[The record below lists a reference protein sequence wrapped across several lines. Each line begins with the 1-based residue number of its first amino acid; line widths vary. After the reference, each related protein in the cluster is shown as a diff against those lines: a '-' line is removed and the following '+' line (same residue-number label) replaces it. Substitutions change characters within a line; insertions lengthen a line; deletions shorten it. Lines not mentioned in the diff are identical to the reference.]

1 MNIKTL
7 KATFAIFILAP
18 VLFVSSIIS
27 PNPVHSQPIF
37 SNDFIPTGI
46 PPLSKRT
53 AILSFPL
60 SVFPFVNAGQ
70 GSVVPP
76 RTFQELQSIM
86 IIIEDRTDGRDTL
99 SINEDFL
106 PLTASALSSG
116 LALYKESGA
125 RRGGFNFRIGDQNSD
140 TPIDLAGPP
149 VVQQDPANPRRFF
162 VTFRPIVGSAKLS
175 LFQDQFPDF
184 YIVAQT
190 SLQILHGDR
199 FEISIP
205 QNGIT
210 IRDSGGPLVD
220 NTVFDARFPGPE
232 FESLNPEFARPSI
245 FEGDLFELFS
255 IINET
260 DNTNRIDASSEPTT
274 IMGLEMVGRPDQGY
288 FLSEVRVNWIG
299 LNLGQI
305 SRLMANRSQADYS
318 GALIA
323 GALASSQAG
332 ILNQVN
338 AFPSFFYSPWF
349 YNYPIDPESG
359 EPLVST
365 VETAFGPLEYPLTAP
380 LDPNGFP
387 LPAFTIGMDDLN
399 SHVTSYTP
407 SGPRLPF
414 IGIDAL
420 TPDTVSQDIL
430 LPLSSS
436 SAGGVFLYRELGGSK
451 NKYDAGV
458 DQIIKLNPNSFTVET
473 FGITPEE
480 VQDPNSPLSTILSRL
495 VPGVVSEGSAL
506 DTVNFLFGDTNLA
519 ADLMGVSEIPDAVDG
534 FRAPYGSLACYED
547 PDCLFFDLLINVL
560 KPYLGLTEG
569 QIRYLAEYTEEN
581 GITNMEE
588 LFGFP
593 IVQGFRFVMPI
604 SRDNA
609 LSNISVP
616 SSRIAQS
623 AGPDIFVGIRTS
635 DKLRALDSFIPFIR
649 PQDLSVGTN
658 VQNFTQNNDDGVV
671 FRDSVAS
678 IGVGRPNSGE
688 TFTMIGRPRP
698 RFQFEDLTQPGPDP
712 LQANRNNIL
721 FDSSLSSPPKAVI
734 GVDAIDFG
742 QNPNRVQNSM
752 GIAPDNFDVFFDE
765 SSVLGEAQIE
775 FLPTQATPVFD
786 PLIFNTIPV
795 VLNVDLPF
803 SRIIS
808 QHSVAFYI
816 EDDTPPGNGVDD
828 DFDGLV
834 DEEDYNLIDDD
845 GDGLIDEDLG
855 DGTPAGT
862 NGEYDSFD
870 RILPSPGDRF
880 GSPQAFQQ
888 ATYVFPP
895 NDDAKYQPYI
905 DAISDPNNP
914 FTLTQGG
921 MLPLSNFDGSWFT
934 ELDLTALN
942 YDNYQLGRFSIFPA
956 RGQRIPITPLAAP
969 DFDPPLLNQGTYFPT
984 LQPYTGLMDL
994 VKAIGLPDSIPDDLI
1009 VTHPETGEEAFL
1021 ITLTADGDTD
1031 IPVIEDPDGDLR
1043 RTILL
1048 SLASALRFPNPQ
1060 LGFVRVGNTPL
1071 IVDVGGPNG
1080 TNPTGDSQ
1088 VENSIY
1094 QNGFFVEVADAQ
1106 AIADYVGDMLDQLGD
1121 AIESAGDLQ
1130 ADFDEQVQDIIDD
1143 AASQDP
1149 PEPPDFSDLEFPP
1162 DPVEISFTHPYDAL
1176 GIQDFLDNNQGIY
1189 DTNYQYQLQIPD
1201 ENFGPLAGNDFY
1213 VVLRAGDT
1221 AQTGDSF
1228 RVRISSGQ
1236 RNRQFTFT
1244 DPNDGTIQTV
1254 DAPDRG
1260 ISYQSFINTDTAQGT
1275 FFGFPNVSKNQ
1286 ITTGP
1291 IVVRSANVPPSISF
1305 LAPSSQQNLASETL
1319 TYDVIF
1325 NAQDPDNVATIRL
1338 FVDVDNL
1345 NFDGTFIPGSQLR
1358 EGFNNSFTLDLRRD
1372 IPNFDP
1378 TRPYFIYAEISD
1390 GVNAPVVTYADGPI
1404 IALPAGDG
1412 GDGGGNG
1419 SGGGIVVEGDVA
1431 NEIDYIKLTN
1441 DGRIFSL
1448 GEMPRFDDINVTA
1461 RTTDAEKTTN
1471 NTGAIILQDDGKVF
1485 GSGTIGIFQRRLQP
1499 NGEVSFSPQE
1509 TVFVS
1514 NQMSGAQTI
1523 IAPTPDQITI
1533 DFARDIEVDFVNGGI
1548 YILDGDGDMLYLGN
1562 ANSQLRPPA
1571 IDIDLYRDM
1580 ELSPD
1585 GTTMYFLTGN
1595 GLFSTVGPNRVGNWS
1610 NLITEDKYRDLELV
1624 LDGQSVAGILVV
1636 NDDGIV
1642 SAIGSSSRAA
1652 NLVNLSRDVS
1662 LGAGTV
1668 RQIKTVPNSPDTL
1681 LFVEGSGQVTAISNS
1696 GTAIPRDG
1704 FVFAENPGIDNDLAV
1719 DIETASINLKTV
1731 VEIVREVLDA
1741 FAKEDISTIMKH
1753 IAPDYKDRQ
1762 GNTAQTLE
1770 RALQTYFNYYEIAT
1784 FTESF
1789 GSNTFTI
1796 TTSGDT
1802 VNANVLIDF
1811 AGFTPTITFTLPE
1824 VDTSTQ
1830 AAEISGTFLFNDLPF
1845 DQSIRLRDVSD
1856 GRSWTIELWDIRDF
1870 GRSIDDLI
1878 TSDDVEFEDIT
1889 YLRTQTNNR
1898 RLGYYQPR
1906 SRGIDKPQS
1915 YFIDKNEDDP
1925 LEPIGLL
1932 AIFQENALRRDIA
1945 PPIIEL
1951 AAYFG
1956 SLTFALENDID
1967 ITFDIDENGEQK
1979 ITSLVL
1985 VNVLFENPDITL
1997 TLDEEDPDPA
2007 ISNLD
2012 GQTSNENMGFSFSDG
2027 GPVTAL
2033 FPGEADI
2040 VLQGA
2045 ELVPTNPIG
2054 GVMMLPEGTDI
2065 FAVNPQVLINSLNR
2079 AQVIGNQFDPNSGNT
2094 AFPGLSATAT
2104 GGRSYLVLN
2113 ADGKT
2118 FALVSLFQLVGGDG
2132 DGDQFLFE
2140 YRYEDTFILPRGF

>member
-18 VLFVSSIIS
+18 VLFISSIVS
-27 PNPVHSQPIF
+27 PNPVHSQPVF
-37 SNDFIPTGI
+37 SDDFIPIGI

-60 SVFPFVNAGQ
+60 SVYPFVNAGQ

-86 IIIEDRTDGRDTL
+86 VIIEDRTEGKDTL

-116 LALYKESGA
+116 LSLYKESGA

-140 TPIDLAGPP
+140 TPVDLAGPP
-149 VVQQDPANPRRFF
+149 TVQQDPANPRRFF

-190 SLQILHGDR
+190 SLEILHGDR
-199 FEISIP
+199 FEVSIP

-210 IRDSGGPLVD
+210 IRDSGGPLID
-220 NTVFDARFPGPE
+220 NTVFEERFPGPS
-232 FESLNPEFARPSI
+232 FESLNPSFAQPAI

-255 IINET
+255 IVNET

-274 IMGLEMVGRPDQGY
+274 IMGLEMVGRQDQGY
-288 FLSEVRVNWIG
+288 FLSEVSVNWIG

-305 SRLMANRSQADYS
+305 SRLMANRTQADYS
-318 GALIA
+318 GARIA
-323 GALASSQAG
+323 GALAASQAG
-332 ILNQVN
+332 VLSQVN
-338 AFPSFFYSPWF
+338 LFPSFFYSPWF
-349 YNYPIDPESG
+349 YNYPTDPETG

-365 VETAFGPLEYPLTAP
+365 IETPFGPLEYPLTAP
-380 LDPNGFP
+380 LDANGFP
-387 LPAFTIGMDDLN
+387 LPAFTVGMDDLN

-458 DQIIKLNPNSFTVET
+458 DQIIKLDPNGFTVET
-473 FGITPEE
+473 FGITPDE
-480 VQDPNSPLSTILSRL
+480 VQDPNSPLSEVLRRL
-495 VPGVVSEGSAL
+495 VPGVVNEGPGI

-519 ADLMGVSEIPDAVDG
+519 ADLLGVFEIPDAVDG
-534 FRAPYGSLACYED
+534 MRPPYGSLACYED
-547 PDCLFFDLLINVL
+547 PDCLFFDLMINVL

-593 IVQGFRFVMPI
+593 IVQGFRFVMPV

-609 LSNISVP
+609 LSNIIVP
-616 SSRIAQS
+616 SSRIAAN
-623 AGPDIFVGIRTS
+623 AGPEIFVGIRTS

-649 PQDLSVGTN
+649 PKDLSVGTN
-658 VQNFTQNNDDGVV
+658 VQNYTQNIDENVT
-671 FRDSVAS
+671 FMDSVAS
-678 IGVGRPNSGE
+678 IGAGRPNSAE
-688 TFTMIGRPRP
+688 TFTMIGRPKP

-712 LQANRNNIL
+712 IQANRNNIL
-721 FDSSLSSPPKAVI
+721 FDSSLSAPPKAVI
-734 GVDAIDFG
+734 GIDAIDFG
-742 QNPNRVQNSM
+742 QNPNRVQNSVT
-752 GIAPDNFDVFFDE
+752 IQQDNFDVFFDE
-765 SSVLGEAQIE
+765 SAVLGEAQIE
-775 FLPTQATPVFD
+775 FLPTQSTPVFD
-786 PLIFNTIPV
+786 PLIFNVIPFS
-795 VLNVDLPF
+795 LNVDLPF
-803 SRIIS
+803 SRIIT
-808 QHSVAFYI
+808 QHSVAFYM
-816 EDDTPPGNGVDD
+816 EDDTPSGNGFDD
-828 DFDGLV
+828 DGDGLV
-834 DEEDYNLIDDD
+834 DEEYYNLIDDD

-870 RILPSPGDRF
+870 QFLPPFGDNR
-880 GSPQAFQQ
+880 GSPLAFQQ
-888 ATYVFPP
+888 SQYVFPP
-895 NDDAKYQPYI
+895 NDLAKYQPYV

-914 FTLTQGG
+914 FVLVDGG
-921 MLPLSNFDGSWFT
+921 MIPLSNFDGSWFT
-934 ELDLTALN
+934 ELDFSALN
-942 YDNYQLGRFSIFPA
+942 YELYTMSRLQIFPG
-956 RGQRIPITPLAAP
+956 RGQRLPITPLAAP
-969 DFDPPLLNQGTYFPT
+969 EFDPPLLNQGTFSPT

-994 VKAIGLPDSIPDDLI
+994 VKAIGLPDSIPDDL
-1009 VTHPETGEEAFL
+1009 VVAHPDSPDDEVFL
-1021 ITLTADGDTD
+1021 ITLTADADTD
-1031 IPVIEDPDGDLR
+1031 IPIIGDPDGDLR

-1048 SLASALRFPNPQ
+1048 SLAAALRIPNPQ
-1060 LGFVRVGNTPL
+1060 LGFVRVGSTPL
-1071 IVDVGGPNG
+1071 ITQVGGPNG
-1080 TNPTGDSQ
+1080 SDPSGDSQ
-1088 VENSIY
+1088 VGGSIY
-1094 QNGFFVEVADAQ
+1094 QNGFFVEVANTDA
-1106 AIADYVGDMLDQLGD
+1106 INDYVADIIDQLND
-1121 AIESAGDLQ
+1121 AIESAAELQ
-1130 ADFDEQVQDIIDD
+1130 ADFEQEIQDIMDD

-1149 PEPPDFSDLEFPP
+1149 PEPPDFSDLELPE
-1162 DPVEISFTHPYDAL
+1162 PVEISFTHPYDAL
-1176 GIQDFLDNNQGIY
+1176 GIQDFLENNDGVY
-1189 DTNYQYQLQIPD
+1189 ETNYQFHVQIPD
-1201 ENFGPLAGNDFY
+1201 ENFGPLGGNDFY

-1236 RNRQFTFT
+1236 RNRQFTFA
-1244 DPNDGTIQTV
+1244 DPDDGTIQTV

-1260 ISYQSFINTDTAQGT
+1260 ISYLSYVNTDSTVGLPA
-1275 FFGFPNVSKNQ
+1275 FPNVSKNQ

-1291 IVVRSANVPPSISF
+1291 IIVRSANVPPSISF
-1305 LAPSSQQNLASETL
+1305 FAPGPQQNIASAEL
-1319 TYDVIF
+1319 TYDILF
-1325 NAQDPDNVATIRL
+1325 IADDPDNVATIRL

-1358 EGFNNSFTLDLRRD
+1358 EGFDNGFTLDLRRD

-1378 TRPYFIYAEISD
+1378 TRPYYIYAEISD

-1404 IALPAGDG
+1404 IALPTGGDGDGG
-1412 GDGGGNG
+1412 GDGGG
-1419 SGGGIVVEGDVA
+1419 GGINVEGDVA
-1431 NEIDYIKLTN
+1431 NELDYIKLTN

-1448 GEMPRFDDINVTA
+1448 GEMPRFDDVNVSA
-1461 RTTDAEKTTN
+1461 RTTDTEKTTN
-1471 NTGAIILQDDGKVF
+1471 NTGAIVVQEDGKVL

-1499 NGEVSFSPQE
+1499 NGEVTFSPQE

-1533 DFARDIEVDFVNGGI
+1533 DFARDIEVDFVNGAI

-1585 GTTMYFLTGN
+1585 GSTLYFLSGN
-1595 GLFSTVGPNRVGNWS
+1595 GIFSTVGPNRVGDWS

-1636 NDDGIV
+1636 DDDGIV
-1642 SAIGSSSRAA
+1642 TAIGSSSRAT

-1662 LGAGTV
+1662 LDAGTV
-1668 RQIKTVPNSPDTL
+1668 RQIKTVPNNPDTL
-1681 LFVEGSGQVTAISNS
+1681 LFVEGSGQVTAISNT
-1696 GTAIPRDG
+1696 GTTIPRDG

-1741 FAKEDISTIMKH
+1741 FANEDISTIMKH
-1753 IAPDYKDRQ
+1753 ISSDYKDRQ
-1762 GNTAQTLE
+1762 GNTAETLE
-1770 RALQTYFNYYEIAT
+1770 RSLQTYFNYYEIAT

-1789 GSNTFTI
+1789 GNNTFTI

-1811 AGFTPTITFTLPE
+1811 AGYTPTISFTLPE

-1932 AIFQENALRRDIA
+1932 AIFQENALRRDVA
-1945 PPIIEL
+1945 PPILEL

-1956 SLTFALENDID
+1956 SLTFALENDIN
-1967 ITFDIDENGEQK
+1967 ISFDVDENGVQK

-1985 VNVLFENPDITL
+1985 VNVLFENPDIDL
-1997 TLDEEDPDPA
+1997 SLDEEDPDPA

-2045 ELVPTNPIG
+2045 ELVPTNPAG

-2065 FAVNPQVLINSLNR
+2065 FAVNPQVLINNLNR

-2113 ADGKT
+2113 ADGRT

-2140 YRYEDTFILPRGF
+2140 YRYEDTFILPAGF